1 MQRFDEIVLEPMPLM
16 TEAPMIVRA
25 RSGDDAPRL
34 RRLLALLTDISL
46 FVALTLALSP
56 LLPVARNVAA
66 TGALGGFVVLASYY
80 YFVGTWLLWGKA
92 IGGEI
97 FDIKVIGNAR
107 SSMSFQS
114 ATLRW
119 MGLYASALT
128 GGIGFLLALLP
139 SGRSLADRLS
149 RTRCIAA

>member
-56 LLPVARNVAA
+56 LLPVARNA
-66 TGALGGFVVLASYY
+66 
-80 YFVGTWLLWGKA
+80 
-92 IGGEI
+92 
-97 FDIKVIGNAR
+97 
-107 SSMSFQS
+107 
-114 ATLRW
+114 
-119 MGLYASALT
+119 
-128 GGIGFLLALLP
+128 
-139 SGRSLADRLS
+139 
-149 RTRCIAA
+149 